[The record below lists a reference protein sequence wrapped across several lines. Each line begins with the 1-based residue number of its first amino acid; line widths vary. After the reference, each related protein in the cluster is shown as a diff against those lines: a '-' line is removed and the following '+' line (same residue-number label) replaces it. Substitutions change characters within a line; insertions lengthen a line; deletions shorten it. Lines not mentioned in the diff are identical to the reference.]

1 MKLSPDLEAWL
12 YSQGFDDSATVE
24 AIEGG
29 CISDAFRVSNGR
41 RTFFVK
47 QKLNA
52 PSNFFEA
59 EAEGLSYLWAACN
72 LPTPKVHRYGKNFI
86 ALDYVSAGAQRPDFW
101 QELARL
107 LATLHQCTREQFG
120 FINNNFIGESVQSN
134 APSSNGYD
142 FFAEQRLI
150 YQAKLAQAAGY
161 FSLQDLHDV
170 ETIAAALPRLVPEQA
185 ASLLHGDLWSGNI
198 HVSSRGEPVF
208 IDPAVYYGWAEADLA
223 MTLLF
228 GGFPE
233 SFYEAYEGYYR
244 LEKGWKDRADIYN
257 LYHLMNHLNL
267 FGSSYYAQVRR
278 IIDRYSK

>member
-12 YSQGFDDSATVE
+12 YSQGFDDSTTIE

-29 CISDAFRVSNGR
+29 CISDAFRVSNGS

-52 PSNFFEA
+52 PSRFFEA

-72 LPTPKVHRYGKNFI
+72 LPTPKVHRYSKTFI
-86 ALDYVSAGAQRPDFW
+86 ALDYLSPGAQRPDFW

-120 FINNNFIGESVQSN
+120 FINDNYIGESVQSN
-134 APSSNGYD
+134 TSTSDGYE
-142 FFAEQRLI
+142 FFAEHRLI
-150 YQAKLAQAAGY
+150 HQAKLAQAAGY

-170 ETIAAALPRLVPEQA
+170 ETISAALPDIVPKQA

-198 HVSSRGEPVF
+198 HVSSLGEPVF

-223 MTLLF
+223 MTQLF

-233 SFYEAYEGYYR
+233 QFYETYTEYCP

-257 LYHLMNHLNL
+257 LYHLINHLNL

-278 IIDRYSK
+278 IIDRYS